1 MNLKFFL
8 LFLMLLTAVVVN
20 SAEVDVHCCII
31 GKQEDSTIEYPFDEH
46 RITSMIDEAS
56 LIFRQVAMRFRVSSY
71 QMITNNALSAIVVT
85 NSAMRSQLYATMT
98 AASGMKLFFVHELRD
113 TNATATWSP
122 FGIIVGL
129 RATGVTLAHE
139 LGHACGLEDIYDWFE
154 VTSNVVMT
162 VEGDISPAR
171 MPYDCG
177 RYHTVSSQGELVTR
191 LLMYGYEDRTGVDI
205 TYGDIDGVWYSGANH
220 HPGENDTNLWHTTQA
235 PVGFV
240 LHGNRHPQSEN
251 ITDYQ

>member
-8 LFLMLLTAVVVN
+8 LSLMLVIAAVVN

-31 GKQEDSTIEYPFDEH
+31 GKQEDSTTEYPFDEH
-46 RITSMIDEAS
+46 RITSMIDEVN

-71 QMITNNALSAIVVT
+71 QMITNNAFSSIVVT
-85 NSAMRSQLYATMT
+85 NSAMRSQLFATMT
-98 AASGMKLFFVHELRD
+98 ASSGVKLFFVHELCNV
-113 TNATATWSP
+113 NATAIWNP
-122 FGIIVGL
+122 FGIIVGS

-139 LGHACGLEDIYDWFE
+139 LGHACGLEDIYDE
-154 VTSNVVMT
+154 YEISSNT
-162 VEGDISPAR
+162 WIRVEGDISPVR

-177 RYHTVSSQGELVTR
+177 RYHTVSSQGDLVTR
-191 LLMYGYEDRTGVDI
+191 LLMYGYEGRSGVDI
-205 TYGDIDGVWYSGANH
+205 TYGDVDGVWYSGANH
-220 HPGENDTNLWHTTQA
+220 QGEKDTNLWHTIQA

>member
-8 LFLMLLTAVVVN
+8 LFLMLVTAVVVN

-31 GKQEDSTIEYPFDEH
+31 GKQEDSTIEYPVDENE
-46 RITSMIDEAS
+46 ISSILNEVN
-56 LIFRQVAMRFRVSSY
+56 LVFRQVAIRFCVRSY
-71 QMITNNALSAIVVT
+71 QMVTNNALSSIDIS
-85 NSAMRSQLYATMT
+85 NEAMRRQLYATMSSS
-98 AASGMKLFFVHELRD
+98 SGVKLFFVPELYNTR
-113 TNATATWSP
+113 AVATWSP
-122 FGIIVGL
+122 FGIIVGPH
-129 RATGVTLAHE
+129 ATGVTLAHE

-154 VTSNVVMT
+154 VSSNVVMT